1 MYLDTSVLV
10 TLFVRE
16 PESQFYGELTDGQI
30 VCTSALTYTEVWSV
44 LLKKERRGEL
54 DAERRRRAWAAFDR
68 NVMEEVI
75 ELIPLG
81 PAIFKR
87 ANRIM
92 ERCHPRVG
100 LASLDALHL
109 ASADQ
114 AQDWPLATADNQMRA
129 AAEMLGFL
137 LTPLPEL

>member
-16 PESQFYGELTDGQI
+16 PESQFYGQLTDGQV
-30 VCTSALTYTEVWSV
+30 VCTSALSYTELWSI

-54 DAERRRRAWAAFDR
+54 DAEGRRRAWAAFDR
-68 NVMEEVI
+68 KVMEEVI

-81 PAIFKR
+81 PAIVKR

-92 ERCHPRVG
+92 EKCHPQIS
-100 LASLDALHL
+100 LAALDTLHL

-114 AQDWPLATADNQMRA
+114 AQDWPLATADNQIRA
-129 AAEMLGFL
+129 AAELLGFP
-137 LTPLPEL
+137 LTPPPVL